1 MNDKSTDNHLMEMV
15 KKDDDQIAF
24 ERLYFK
30 YKNALVRFSYGYG
43 YGYGYTFNQNRA
55 EEMMQE
61 TFLKMYRA
69 RDKFDTHKSFRTWLW
84 TICKNTN
91 LDHLEKNK
99 KEVQFHDENE
109 LLNLADETLDSA
121 LDQLIEEAS
130 RERLEAVIA
139 TLPLS
144 QREAL
149 ILWMNDGLTFDE
161 MAEILHKSSQ
171 AVKNLIHRA
180 KENLRKNLCKKN

>member
-1 MNDKSTDNHLMEMV
+1 MKDKSTDNQLMEMIT
-15 KKDDDQIAF
+15 KEDDQVAF

-30 YKNALVRFSYGYG
+30 YKNALVRFSYGY
-43 YGYGYTFNQNRA
+43 TFNQSRA

-69 RDKFDTHKSFRTWLW
+69 RDRFDSNKSFRTWLW

-91 LDHLEKNK
+91 LDYLEKDK
-99 KEVQFHDENE
+99 KEVQFHDENDI
-109 LLNLADETLDSA
+109 LNLVDESLESA

-130 RERLEAVIA
+130 RERLEAVIVA
-139 TLPLS
+139 LPLS

-149 ILWMNDGLTFDE
+149 LLWMNDELSFDE

-171 AVKNLIHRA
+171 AVKNLVHRA
-180 KENLRKNLCKKN
+180 KENLRKNL

>member
-1 MNDKSTDNHLMEMV
+1 MKDKSTDNQLMEMII
-15 KKDDDQIAF
+15 KEDNQLAF

-30 YKNALVRFSYGYG
+30 YKNALVRFSYGY
-43 YGYGYTFNQNRA
+43 TFNQSRA

-61 TFLKMYRA
+61 TFLKMYCA
-69 RDKFDTHKSFRTWLW
+69 RNRFDSNKPFRTWLW

-91 LDHLEKNK
+91 LDHLEKDK
-99 KEVQFHDENE
+99 KEVQFHDENDIM
-109 LLNLADETLDSA
+109 NLVDESLESA

-130 RERLEAVIA
+130 REQLEAVILA
-139 TLPLS
+139 LPLS

-149 ILWMNDGLTFDE
+149 LLWMNDELSFDE
-161 MAEILHKSSQ
+161 MAEILNKTSQ
-171 AVKNLIHRA
+171 AVKNLVHRA

>member
-1 MNDKSTDNHLMEMV
+1 MDDESSDNQLMKMLSL
-15 KKDDDQIAF
+15 DNDQIAF

-30 YKNALVRFSYGYG
+30 YKNALVRFSYGY
-43 YGYGYTFNQNRA
+43 TFNQDRA

-69 RDKFDTHKSFRTWLW
+69 RAKFDTTKPFRTWLW

-91 LDHLEKNK
+91 LDGLEKNK
-99 KEVQFHDENE
+99 KENILYNDESIFQVV
-109 LLNLADETLDSA
+109 DDIDDA
-121 LDQLIEEAS
+121 LDILIKEAS
-130 RERLEAVIA
+130 REQLETIIK

-149 ILWMNDGLTFDE
+149 LLWMNDDMSFEE
-161 MAEILHKSSQ
+161 MAEVLQKTSQ

-180 KENLRKNLCKKN
+180 KETLRKYL